1 MKRGLRVRG
10 MGVVFSDT
18 SIKQKLVLVVAVV
31 LAAVMVTVVV
41 FAGVVRSESANLPEA
56 APPERIYLLSD
67 EEIAQRQLALGD
79 VVAKEEFAEGV
90 FIEAGEIFSLSL
102 NIPSAGAYE
111 LAAVYSSTERNLFE
125 NPVDIT
131 VDGTS
136 FVSRLPFLWADDIS
150 NLTTDRY
157 GNEILPQPYQLPYA
171 TSFLEDYESFTG
183 IPLTFEL
190 ASGEREISFSPQNQ
204 SLTLHGVY
212 AVTPQITPTYEE
224 YLWEYNW
231 PEYTGELIT
240 IQGEDYRAKSDT
252 AIRGASVTNS
262 SLSPSSAYVKYLNAT
277 EERSNKTIGQK
288 IYYEVS
294 VPSDGFYYM
303 SAKYSQP
310 LKAGGDVYRTIEVD
324 GKVPHEQ
331 LRDVGFNYTGVNVYR
346 NMTVGGDTP
355 YGIYLTAG
363 IHTISFIVTANPVDA
378 TYKELLDIIDEINNT
393 GLELMRVKGNTDIV
407 TVDTNRTWD
416 ILQYMPDILDRLNGW
431 ISRLEDVYSELEQVS
446 DGVPAYV
453 SDLQL
458 AIENLKRLANKPRE
472 IPNRLNLLSNES
484 SSASQLASLALTKI
498 YDQNLSFDC
507 IYLHGE
513 NQELPPATENIF
525 KRAVM
530 DIKQFIYSFSP
541 IMNDVVDMSVGG
553 KTLTVWIN
561 KPFQYVELLRELTA
575 EVFTEETGIDVTFSI
590 MPEEGKLTMANATGN
605 NPDAAL
611 GVSYYRPAEFAQR
624 GMALNL
630 LEFDDFIDWYGA
642 EYNLEAL
649 TPMAFEDGI
658 YGASE
663 TQDFFLLFYRT
674 DILDMLHLK
683 VPDTWDDVK
692 AMMPVLQRNA
702 MNFNLTM
709 ANNVGF
715 KSLDTMQGFIFQ
727 YGGNYYTADG
737 LSAGIGEPNTLKG
750 LRLATDLYGVYGMQ
764 QNVPNF
770 FNAFR
775 SGSIPIGV
783 SNFATYLQL
792 QVGAPELNGRW
803 DVAVLPGTKQEDG
816 TIARYWGADTT
827 AAMIFSNSEKQD
839 EAYQFLKWWLSSE
852 TQLRYA
858 DNLQMKY
865 GFDYIWN
872 TANHV
877 AMAGMP
883 YPPDHKAVILEQWS
897 WQKELFRH
905 PATFILERE
914 VSNAWIDIVT
924 KGEDFQPRIDEAET
938 NANAEIQRKLIEFG
952 YLDQNGNAI
961 RDFNMNIVS
970 DIIAERSGESGS
982 K

>member
-1 MKRGLRVRG
+1 
-10 MGVVFSDT
+10 MGAVFSDM
-18 SIKQKLVLVVAVV
+18 SIKQKLVPVLAVV

-41 FAGVVRSESANLPEA
+41 FAGVVRSESANLLEA

-67 EEIAQRQLALGD
+67 EEIAGRQLTFAD
-79 VVAKEEFAEGV
+79 TAVAKEEFSEGV

-102 NIPSAGAYE
+102 SIPLAGAYE

-150 NLTTDRY
+150 YLTTDRY

-190 ASGEREISFSPQNQ
+190 EAGKREISFSPQNQ
-204 SLTLHGVY
+204 SLTLYGVY
-212 AVTPQITPTYEE
+212 AVPPETTPTYAE
-224 YLWEYNW
+224 YLSENGGQ
-231 PEYTGELIT
+231 EYTGGLIT
-240 IQGEDYRAKSDT
+240 MQGEDYRAKSDT

-262 SLSPSSAYVKYLNAT
+262 SLAPSSAYVKYLNAT

-288 IYYEVS
+288 IYYEVNI
-294 VPSDGFYYM
+294 PSDGLYYM

-324 GKVPHEQ
+324 GKVPYEQ

-355 YGIYLTAG
+355 FGIYLTKG
-363 IHTISFIVTANPVDA
+363 IHTISFTVTAGPVDA
-378 TYKELLDIIDEINNT
+378 IYKELLDIIDEINNT

-416 ILQYMPDILDRLNGW
+416 ILQYMPDILDRINGW
-431 ISRLEDVYSELEQVS
+431 IGRLENVYYELEQVS

-458 AIENLKRLANKPRE
+458 AIQNLKRLANKPRE

-507 IYLHGE
+507 IYLHAA
-513 NQELPPATENIF
+513 NQALPPASENIF
-525 KRAVM
+525 KRAAT

-605 NPDAAL
+605 NPDVAL
-611 GVSYYRPAEFAQR
+611 GISYYRPAEFAQR

-630 LEFDDFIDWYGA
+630 LEFDDFLDWYGA
-642 EYNLEAL
+642 EYNLESL
-649 TPMAFEDGI
+649 SPMSFEDGI

-674 DILDMLHLK
+674 DILDMLNLK

-715 KSLDTMQGFIFQ
+715 KSLDTMQGLIFQ

-750 LRLATDLYGVYGMQ
+750 LRLATDLYRVYGMQ

-775 SGSIPIGV
+775 SGAIPIGV

-803 DVAVLPGTKQEDG
+803 DVAVLPGTEQEDG

-883 YPPDHKAVILEQWS
+883 YPPDHKAVILEQWN

-905 PATFILERE
+905 PSTYILERE

-938 NANAEIQRKLIEFG
+938 NANAEIQRKLIEFE

-961 RDFNMNIVS
+961 RDFNMNTVS
-970 DIIAERSGESGS
+970 DIIAERSGEIGS
-982 K
+982 E